1 MTKVLKL
8 FRDGIPLFETLREK
22 KRQQI
27 LNDLILK
34 GPMMVNEITE
44 LSSLSRPAVSH
55 HLKLL
60 KQVNLVKVEENGTK
74 RIYSANISL
83 IIPYLR
89 DLLAEL
95 ESKVEEDGNGK
106 NI

>member
-8 FRDGIPLFETLREK
+8 FREGIPLFETLRER
-22 KRQQI
+22 KRQEI
-27 LNDLILK
+27 LHDLILK
-34 GPMMVNEITE
+34 GPMMVNEITK

-60 KQVNLVKVEENGTK
+60 KQVNLVNVEESGTK
-74 RIYSANISL
+74 RIYSANINL

-89 DLLAEL
+89 ELLIEL
-95 ESKVEEDGNGK
+95 ESKVKENSHGE